1 MAFGLHG
8 TTCGKSTNYFP
19 LSSIIFQNF
28 PQFSPQ
34 RSSAFSVPSRLF
46 AATWVAVNRRPP
58 GPSPSLTCTPS
69 LRPSLHRSFAVHH
82 FGHHFVDHF
91 VPPLSTLPS
100 SIICRPSLILHHF
113 VITLSITSPPSRVL
127 HHFVDHLLSPTSS
140 LPCPPSHRRSFVVH
154 HFVDHL
160 SSITSSLP
168 CPPSH
173 RRSFVVHHFI
183 DHLPSITSSTTSPP
197 SFVTFHHSPPGL
209 TAFSPCIVVSPGG
222 FQLD

>member
-1 MAFGLHG
+1 MPCQPCLCDGIWTAWNYLWQKYELF
-8 TTCGKSTNYFP
+8 STFFHYFP
-19 LSSIIFQNF
+19 KFSTIFSTAQPCFFRSIK
-28 PQFSPQ
+28 
-34 RSSAFSVPSRLF
+34 AF
-46 AATWVAVNRRPP
+46 AATWVAVNRPPQSPRPP
-58 GPSPSLTCTPS
+58 SHVLHHFVPPFIDHLSSITSSTTY
-69 LRPSLHRSFAVHH
+69 RPSLHRSFVVR
-82 FGHHFVDHF
+82 HFV
-91 VPPLSTLPS
+91 
-100 SIICRPSLILHHF
+100 
-113 VITLSITSPPSRVL
+113 
-127 HHFVDHLLSPTSS
+127 HHFVDHLSSPTSS